1 MDGEAAALHAP
12 KPGHLSFGK
21 LVDGDLQAAEHLVVG
36 GAAEGVFGDKLI
48 LQTVVDQIL
57 GRDRLEQTFYL
68 LYHSFLQSLAQT
80 ARDACASRL
89 PIDPCADDGGG
100 DGWHLAVLC
109 GRMEVVLLYLYRADG
124 PLTGV
129 YVRAVVH
136 RGVVARLQVLEDD
149 GQLVERLPLQFCPQ
163 RGILGHGREL
173 VASQHGL
180 DIESCAA
187 TEHGLAS
194 TTADVL
200 VGLEEVALV
209 FEEVVFRPRVT
220 DVYQVVGDWLA
231 LHHIVGEVFARSDRH
246 ASIDLTTV
254 GGNDFAVQLIGKAG
268 GKGRLAACRGPKDG
282 Q

>member
-1 MDGEAAALHAP
+1 MPQRRRA
-12 KPGHLSFGK
+12 
-21 LVDGDLQAAEHLVVG
+21 
-36 GAAEGVFGDKLI
+36 
-48 LQTVVDQIL
+48 
-57 GRDRLEQTFYL
+57 RDATAYT
-68 LYHSFLQSLAQT
+68 A
-80 ARDACASRL
+80 ARDACAACLS
-89 PIDPCADDGGG
+89 INPCADDGGG

-173 VASQHGL
+173 VAPQHGL

-209 FEEVVFRPRVT
+209 FEEVVFRPWVT
-220 DVYQVVGDWLA
+220 DVYQVVGDRLL
-231 LHHIVGEVFARSDRH
+231 LHYIVGEVFARADRH

-254 GGNDFAVQLIGKAG
+254 GGDDFAVQLIGKAC

>member
-21 LVDGDLQAAEHLVVG
+21 LVDSDFQAAEHLVVG
-36 GAAEGVFGDKLI
+36 GAPEGIFGDKLI
-48 LQTVVDQIL
+48 FQTVVDQVL
-57 GRDRLEQTFYL
+57 GGDCLEQTFYL
-68 LYHSFLQSLAQT
+68 LYHSFLQSLAQA
-80 ARDACASRL
+80 ARDACAACL

-149 GQLVERLPLQFCPQ
+149 GQFVERLPLQFCPQ

-173 VASQHGL
+173 VAPQHGL

-220 DVYQVVGDWLA
+220 DVYQVIGDRSV
-231 LHHIVGEVFARSDRH
+231 LHHIVGEVFARADRH

-254 GGNDFAVQLIGKAG
+254 GGDDFAV
-268 GKGRLAACRGPKDG
+268 
-282 Q
+282 

>member
-1 MDGEAAALHAP
+1 M
-12 KPGHLSFGK
+12 
-21 LVDGDLQAAEHLVVG
+21 
-36 GAAEGVFGDKLI
+36 
-48 LQTVVDQIL
+48 
-57 GRDRLEQTFYL
+57 R
-68 LYHSFLQSLAQT
+68 
-80 ARDACASRL
+80 
-89 PIDPCADDGGG
+89 DGGR
-100 DGWHLAVLC
+100 DGWHLAVLG
-109 GRMEVVLLYLYRADG
+109 GRMEVVLLYLYRADS

-129 YVRAVVH
+129 HIRAVVH

-149 GQLVERLPLQFCPQ
+149 GQLIERLPLQFCPQ

-173 VASQHGL
+173 VAPQHGL

-209 FEEVVFRPRVT
+209 FEEVVFRPWVT
-220 DVYQVVGDWLA
+220 DVYQVIGDRCA
-231 LHHIVGEVFARSDRH
+231 LHHIVGEVFARADRH

-254 GGNDFAVQLIGKAG
+254 GGDDFAIQLIGKAC